1 MEHVSPNDS
10 TRLIIFKTNRA
21 INSLAH
27 TQRTPEILSNPEYR
41 FRRQDIMSPHRM
53 ILTSWAMGLKNLVSV
68 ILQEPIKRLHA
79 QKKELSPQHSFGSPA
94 CRPNHTKIELPSS
107 PVLCVSLPPQPQL
120 SPCAQ
125 KKPSSANIFAFIG
138 YSNIHDDAIGLR
150 DSSEPVNSH
159 ASPPPPA

>member
-1 MEHVSPNDS
+1 MSRQMTPRDYIQDQSGNKFTCSHP
-10 TRLIIFKTNRA
+10 
-21 INSLAH
+21 
-27 TQRTPEILSNPEYR
+27 TPEILSNPEYR
-41 FRRQDIMSPHRM
+41 FRRQDIMSPHQI
-53 ILTSWAMGLKNLVSV
+53 ILTPWAMRLKNLVSV

-79 QKKELSPQHSFGSPA
+79 QKKELSPQHFFGSPA

-107 PVLCVSLPPQPQL
+107 PVLCVSPPPQPQL